1 MKFLTVFILVTFYR
15 NWMGDHPLEKQI
27 PATVWFSAVSRRI
40 TSLNLNFL
48 VSVVLPSVVLL
59 LISIALQGWFLGLFW
74 LVLSVLVL
82 VYCVGLMD
90 TDTAFGDQLIWLRN
104 LRDEGG
110 RDDLA
115 KLQRSHDKFSEDI
128 TYIVFQNMVPPLFW
142 FLLLGPAG
150 ALFYSL
156 TRGYLEQFEQHPQES
171 NSIRRILYWMEWIPA
186 RVSIL
191 IFALLG
197 EFNRTWEVFI
207 DSIVDTEVA
216 ASVSLSK
223 AANSAIGKRHQE
235 FSNVIDFV
243 VETEV
248 ELNHLKPLLD
258 RSLWGWLGV
267 AAILTILGL

>member
-15 NWMGDHPLEKQI
+15 NWMGDHPLKEQN
-27 PATVWFSAVSRRI
+27 PAAVWFSAVSRRI

-48 VSVVLPSVVLL
+48 VSVALPSAMLL
-59 LISIALQGWFLGLFW
+59 LISIELHDWFLGLFW
-74 LVLSVLVL
+74 LALSVVVL
-82 VYCVGLMD
+82 VYCVDLMD

-104 LRDEGG
+104 LQDEDGKH
-110 RDDLA
+110 DMEQ
-115 KLQRSHDKFSEDI
+115 LQQSQANFSEDI
-128 TYIVFQNMVPPLFW
+128 TYFVFQNMVPALFW

-156 TRGYLEQFEQHPQES
+156 SRGYLEQFEEHPQES
-171 NSIRRILYWMEWIPA
+171 NPVELILFWMEWIPA

-207 DSIVDTEVA
+207 DSIVDTDVA
-216 ASVSLSK
+216 ATVSLSK
-223 AANSAIGKRHQE
+223 AADSAIGKRHQE
-235 FSNVIDFV
+235 YSSVNDFV
-243 VETEV
+243 VQTEV

>member
-27 PATVWFSAVSRRI
+27 PATDWFSAISRRV

-59 LISIALQGWFLGLFW
+59 AISMALQGWFLGLFW

-104 LRDEGG
+104 LPDEDG

-115 KLQRSHDKFSEDI
+115 KLQKSQAKFSEAI

-156 TRGYLEQFEQHPQES
+156 SRGYLEQFEEHPQES
-171 NSIRRILYWMEWIPA
+171 NPVKRILYWMEWIPA

-216 ASVSLSK
+216 ASVSLSR
-223 AANSAIGKRHQE
+223 AADSAIGKGHQE
-235 FSNVIDFV
+235 LSSVKDFV
-243 VETEV
+243 AQTEV

>member
-27 PATVWFSAVSRRI
+27 SAAVWFSAVSRRI

-48 VSVVLPSVVLL
+48 VSVVLPSVVLF
-59 LISIALQGWFLGLFW
+59 LISMALQGWFLGLFW

-104 LRDEGG
+104 LQDEDG

-115 KLQRSHDKFSEDI
+115 KLQQSQAKFSEAI

-156 TRGYLEQFEQHPQES
+156 SRGYLEQFEHHPQES
-171 NSIRRILYWMEWIPA
+171 NPVKRILYWMEWIPA

-223 AANSAIGKRHQE
+223 AADSAIGKQHQE
-235 FSNVIDFV
+235 FSSVKDFV
-243 VETEV
+243 VQTEV

>member
-15 NWMGDHPLEKQI
+15 NWLGDHPLEKQI

-40 TSLNLNFL
+40 TSLKLNFL

-59 LISIALQGWFLGLFW
+59 LISMQLQGWFLGLFW
-74 LVLSVLVL
+74 LALSVLVL

-90 TDTAFGDQLIWLRN
+90 TDTAFNDQLNWLRN
-104 LRDEGG
+104 LQDEDG
-110 RDDLA
+110 RGDLA
-115 KLQRSHDKFSEDI
+115 QLQQSQANFSKDI

-156 TRGYLEQFEQHPQES
+156 SRGYLEQFAEHPQES
-171 NSIRRILYWMEWIPA
+171 NPVERILFWREWIPA

-207 DSIVDTEVA
+207 DSIVDTDVD
-216 ASVSLSK
+216 ASVSLTR
-223 AANSAIGKRHQE
+223 AADSAIGKRHQE
-235 FSNVIDFV
+235 YSGVKDFV
-243 VETEV
+243 VQTEV